1 MAGIPEIIKILINHN
16 QNNMMR
22 SNFISTAIVFLLM
35 NVLLS
40 TSVFGCFAVIVGKDA
55 SHDGSVLFG
64 HLEQNGGLRNLSYRY
79 VPRIQYEPG
88 DVVQLHRGGTWPQ
101 PEETY
106 SYLWTSNIGTEF
118 ADGYF
123 NEWGVAVA
131 SDACATRED
140 PYDELVERGQIT
152 DGGIGYKLRR
162 LIAQRSRTAREG
174 VEVATELLD
183 HFGYASSGR
192 TYVIADA
199 NEAWVLGVAAGKN
212 WIAQRVPDDGIVLL
226 PNVHIIGAEADL
238 SDTENVIASEG
249 LVDYAISRGWYDP
262 DSGEPFS
269 FREAFNRP
277 AREGSFMDENG
288 VDPRQWFS
296 QSLVHGD
303 LIDLPADQQLPFA
316 LYPDR
321 KFDVMDVANI
331 IRSHGHIEGQDP
343 DMALSY
349 RLGMED
355 GVSPHDRD
363 GGGSGQI
370 CSGTSQEL
378 VVYQL
383 RNWMPTE
390 IGSVGWRTTAAPC
403 GSVLVPWYAGIN
415 ETPSAYYKP
424 WPLEDALD
432 VDFQFNPP
440 EGTFNYDPENAFDVF
455 NGLENMI
462 DLNYARN
469 IEIVREE
476 WDAIEQEQFN
486 MQPSIEKVALELYE
500 KDRELA
506 VSFLTGYSNY
516 RAVHALEKAKDLLNH
531 LKTIHWAH

>member
-1 MAGIPEIIKILINHN
+1 MK
-16 QNNMMR
+16 R
-22 SNFISTAIVFLLM
+22 SNLIITAFVFFLM
-35 NVLLS
+35 NILVS

-55 SHDGSVLFG
+55 STDGSVLFG

-88 DVVQLHRGGTWPQ
+88 DVVQLRRGGTWPQ
-101 PEETY
+101 PEEAY
-106 SYLWTSNIGTEF
+106 AFRWTSNIGTEF

-140 PYDELVERGQIT
+140 SYEELVERGQIT

-174 VEVATELLD
+174 VEVATELLN

-199 NEAWVLGVAAGKN
+199 DEAWVLGVAAGKN

-296 QSLVHGD
+296 QSLVKGE
-303 LIDLPADQQLPFA
+303 LIELPADGQLPFA

-321 KFDVMDVANI
+321 KFDVMDVTNI

-343 DMALSY
+343 DMTLSY
-349 RLGMED
+349 RLGMEE

-415 ETPSAYYKP
+415 KTPAPYYKP

-432 VDFQFNPP
+432 VEFQFNPP
-440 EGTFNYDPENAFDVF
+440 EGTFDYDPENAFDVF
-455 NGLENMI
+455 NALENMI

-469 IEIVREE
+469 IEMVREE
-476 WDAIEQEQFN
+476 WDAIEQEQFD
-486 MQPSIEKVALELYE
+486 MQEAIEKLALELYE
-500 KDRELA
+500 QDKDLA

-516 RAVHALEKAKDLLNH
+516 RAIHALEKAKELLNQ